1 MSTRLN
7 HIAFTLLVVVVMTGA
22 FFAGFGTY
30 VFGQHNVTAAGP
42 RRAFQLFWEAWGYI
56 QSDYYGNVPDE
67 QTMTYAAIRGV
78 LAELHDP
85 YTVLVDPAPHEQE
98 TQQLQGR
105 YGGIGATLSRD
116 EAEQLRL
123 NPFPDGPAAAAGVRL
138 DDVLLAIDGAPV
150 TAVDTVVEIEQ
161 RLRGEVSTTVTLTLS
176 RPPSAPFP
184 VAIVRAEYTIPS
196 VTARLLREDARLGY
210 IAISHFSALTGQEVH
225 DGVLALRAQ
234 GAQMLILDLRDNG
247 GGLLDAAVS
256 VSSEFLDGGVVLYEQ
271 TRDNTRFFPVEPG
284 GAATDLPLIVLI
296 NGGTASATEIVA
308 GALQDSGRAELV
320 GERTYGKGSVQFV
333 FDLQDGSSLHVTKA
347 VWLTPHR
354 RSIDGSGLAPDVPVV
369 LSKEDRAAGRD
380 TQLLQAIAI
389 LSAE

>member
-7 HIAFTLLVVVVMTGA
+7 QIAFTLLVVVVMTGA

-30 VFGQHNVTAAGP
+30 VFGQHGPSAADP
-42 RRAFQLFWEAWGYI
+42 HPAFRLFWETWGII
-56 QSDYYGNVPDE
+56 QDEYYGDVPDE
-67 QTMTYAAIRGV
+67 QTMTYAAIRGM
-78 LAELHDP
+78 LGELHDP
-85 YTVLVDPAPHEQE
+85 YTVLVDPEPHEQE

-116 EAEQLRL
+116 EDQQLRL

-138 DDVLLAIDGAPV
+138 DDVLLAIDGGPV
-150 TAVDTVVEIEQ
+150 ATTDAFVEIEQ
-161 RLRGEVSTTVTLTLS
+161 RLRGEVGTTVTLTLS
-176 RPPSAPFP
+176 RPPSAPFA

-196 VTARLLREDARLGY
+196 VTSRLLREDARIGY

-225 DGVLALRAQ
+225 DAVLALRAQ
-234 GAQMLILDLRDNG
+234 GAQELILDLRDNG

-256 VSSEFLDGGVVLYEQ
+256 VSSQFLDGGVVLYEQ

-284 GAATDLPLIVLI
+284 GAATDLPLVALV

-333 FDLQDGSSLHVTKA
+333 FDLKDGSSLHVTKA

-354 RSIDGSGLAPDVPVV
+354 RSIDGSGLEPDVPVV
-369 LSKEDRAAGRD
+369 LSQEDRAAGRD
-380 TQLLQAIAI
+380 TQLQRAIAM
-389 LSAE
+389 LSGK